1 MYKSRISFIFKPF
14 VFLLMMPVF
23 LTASADIPKV
33 HKHEDSI
40 ITLPIQADL
49 SVLEKHLNKYV
60 PHDLADLNERGKE
73 CIKPQHIK
81 VPTFPKCRI
90 KGFKI
95 SCKEWTTNLRTV
107 PKVKCDVKGW
117 IKRDGRITISGKGST
132 LTFAFPIKAQA
143 SADGY
148 IYGTARA
155 AAILY
160 LDAKLRF
167 NEDWTMSIDIDHDF
181 RWSSKPTLKL
191 FDIFKINIKRII
203 EPKLR
208 DKMDKFAKRV
218 PSLLEKLDIKG
229 RMAEVWEDVQ
239 EPFKIDDDRE
249 TYLLF
254 RPEVAA
260 CSQIEIFDK
269 VLKSTIS
276 AKGKTKIFLGEPP
289 TDYNKTK
296 LSKLELICF
305 QKGVFNFDLPVIVTY
320 DELLERTNKKHPN
333 GYILDMSKSTL
344 SGVLTLSDPRIEKG
358 GEGKVK
364 ITAKVTYDNRDEWV
378 KMLDKFN
385 WFDVKG
391 EITFTVLPQIDQ
403 ETKSLVFD
411 KMVYDSNTN
420 SDLFD
425 LLIDATELG
434 PIQSYFE
441 SIVKY
446 DYGKRIDKGVKKAN
460 KALNGV
466 YHDDINMT
474 GRLEKAVIEDI
485 VVNEH
490 DITLHSHLSGVL
502 DASAGL

>member
-1 MYKSRISFIFKPF
+1 MCKTKHSTIIKLLIYLFILFVSFSTNAAAAK
-14 VFLLMMPVF
+14 M
-23 LTASADIPKV
+23 
-33 HKHEDSI
+33 HNHEDSI

-49 SVLEKHLNKYV
+49 SIIEKHLNKYV
-60 PHDLADLNERGKE
+60 PQDLAELDERGKE
-73 CIKPQHIK
+73 CIKPQDMKI
-81 VPTFPKCRI
+81 PTIPKCRM

-95 SCKEWTTNLRTV
+95 SCKDWTTDLRTV
-107 PKVKCDVKGW
+107 PRVKCDVKGW
-117 IKRDGRITISGKGST
+117 IKRDGRILVSGKGST
-132 LTFAFPIKAQA
+132 LTFAFPIRAQA

-148 IYGTARA
+148 VYGTAKA

-181 RWSSKPTLKL
+181 RWSNKPTLKL

-208 DKMDKFAKRV
+208 KKMDKFAKRV
-218 PSLLEKLDIKG
+218 PSLLKKLDIKG

-260 CSQIEIFDK
+260 CSQIEIVDK
-269 VLKSTIS
+269 VLKTTIS
-276 AKGKTKIFLGEPP
+276 AKGKTEVILGKPP
-289 TDYNKTK
+289 VDYNKTK
-296 LSKLELICF
+296 LTNLELICF
-305 QKGVFNFDLPVIVTY
+305 QKGIFNFDLPVIVTY
-320 DELLERTNKKHPN
+320 DELLARTNKKHPN
-333 GYILDMSKSTL
+333 GYILDMSKSVMP
-344 SGVLTLSDPRIEKG
+344 GVLTISKPQIKKG
-358 GEGKVK
+358 NEGKIN
-364 ITAKVTYDNRDEWV
+364 ITAKVTYDNRDEWL
-378 KMLDKFN
+378 KMIDKFN

-391 EITFTVLPQIDQ
+391 EITFTALPKIDQ
-403 ETKSLVFD
+403 ETRSLVFD
-411 KMVYDSNTN
+411 EMVYDSNTN

-425 LLIDATELG
+425 LLIDTTEFG

-466 YHDDINMT
+466 YHDDVNVT
-474 GRLEKAVIEDI
+474 GRLEEATIEEIFVNENDI
-485 VVNEH
+485 V
-490 DITLHSHLSGVL
+490 LHTHLSGVL